1 MVDEGGKVLAFFV
14 SIPPFDKK
22 FGCITKPPTPSLDDV
37 PRFVVFYVFP
47 KGRVQKELFLWA
59 EFSTRGEELLS
70 RKMINFGTSGRRCSR
85 SVLGGRLAMTL
96 VDRYFHHYFPFF
108 PFFFSVAT
116 FSHRRSARIKKLI

>member
-1 MVDEGGKVLAFFV
+1 MAFFV

-96 VDRYFHHYFPFF
+96 VDRYFHHFF
-108 PFFFSVAT
+108 PFFFL
-116 FSHRRSARIKKLI
+116 RRDLF